1 MDTITYDD
9 FCRVELRTGIITKAE
24 VFARAKKPA
33 YKIWVDF
40 GPELGI
46 KQTSAQVTKNYAV
59 EELPGRMVI
68 GCINLEPRNIAG
80 FISEFLLTGFLD
92 DNGDIRLAS
101 VDTSVPK
108 GQKLH

>member
-1 MDTITYDD
+1 MISYDD
-9 FCRVELRTGIITKAE
+9 FCQVELRTGIINKAE

-40 GPELGI
+40 GSELGI
-46 KQTSAQVTKNYAV
+46 KQTSAQVTKNYTT
-59 EELPGRMVI
+59 EDLLGRMVV

-80 FISEFLLTGFLD
+80 FTSEFLLTGFAD
-92 DNGDIRLAS
+92 ENGDIRLAS
-101 VDTSVPK
+101 VDGSVAK